1 MSKQTFLN
9 LLRTVGR
16 FLVRCIARIQF
27 LNPERLPATGG
38 CIVVTN
44 HLGRLDAILAIMLA
58 NREDLVV
65 FIAEKYQRSAIWR
78 YAVRKLDAVWLNR
91 FEADFHAMRTVLK
104 RLQQGEMLGMAPEGT
119 RSQSGAL
126 AEGKPGAAYLAIK
139 ANAPL
144 IPVAITG
151 TEDRVVLARLRR
163 LRRADITIRVGEPF
177 SLPPRGRQDRDA
189 HLQQCTDEIMCQIAA
204 LLPPSYRG
212 VYADHPRLRALTE

>member
-1 MSKQTFLN
+1 MSKQTFLH

-16 FLVRCIARIQF
+16 FLVRCIARIQI
-27 LNPERLPATGG
+27 LNPERLPATGA

>member
-1 MSKQTFLN
+1 MSKQTLLH

-27 LNPERLPATGG
+27 LNPERLPAAGA

-119 RSQSGAL
+119 RSESGAL

-151 TEDRVVLARLRR
+151 TEDHVVLARLRR

-177 SLPPRGRQDRDA
+177 SLPPPGRKDRDA